1 MGVTFGWELNFWFR
15 ADSCWK
21 QSLCSLEGKGD
32 PLVSV
37 PNPTE
42 VVTVQK
48 LSEMVIFYKSMIYVG
63 LKMRELT
70 YHILTNP

>member
-1 MGVTFGWELNFWFR
+1 M
-15 ADSCWK
+15 
-21 QSLCSLEGKGD
+21 
-32 PLVSV
+32 SV

-63 LKMRELT
+63 LKIRGVNIPHSNQSLG
-70 YHILTNP
+70 HIRI

>member
-1 MGVTFGWELNFWFR
+1 MWYVN
-15 ADSCWK
+15 
-21 QSLCSLEGKGD
+21 SLIS
-32 PLVSV
+32 
-37 PNPTE
+37 NPTE